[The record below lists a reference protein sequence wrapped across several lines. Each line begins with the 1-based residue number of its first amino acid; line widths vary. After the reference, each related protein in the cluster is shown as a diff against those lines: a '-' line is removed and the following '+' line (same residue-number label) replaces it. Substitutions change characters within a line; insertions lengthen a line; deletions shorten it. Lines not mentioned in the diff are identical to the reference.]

1 MDMQQMPM
9 GNEHNTFWRDDK
21 VTILFRSD
29 LPLIIDGILN
39 KEPLRKLDLP
49 AQRQKLNT
57 FLRDKGIPVTL
68 HFLGDGDHSDP
79 DQPPPQNML
88 DRSGLVDGL
97 ELPPG
102 VYPFGFPSP
111 IESQYGLIR
120 TSVVG
125 FFHIEK
131 GSSQAGSGNASM
143 EMPGSSDDHNDN
155 GDSHSPGDLIPEI
168 VTTFNESLKELNEER
183 NIPVTITTPTWLTG
197 GTPGGAGQG
206 CPLDPPLPVSDSCS
220 NWHIELPDLS
230 SDLQSVTGDG
240 VTVFVLD
247 SFPEQGV
254 IARAARDAGDDNLLL
269 RKVNETVTFDY
280 SFMSGIQDVQEIGD
294 TQGTFVGK
302 DVYGRHYPI
311 LLADHGL
318 FSAGIVRDLA
328 PDACIECVRVLD
340 DLCVGDVQLI
350 ANVLQRIYFRKALQS
365 GDLYGKPVVVNMSLV
380 IPTDEE
386 ANSEGIMTSIGGFN
400 NVWASLKHSIQCLSA
415 QGVIIAAAAGNE
427 ADPREFPGINRANA
441 LYPAKFANSPDS
453 IDGVIPVGAVD
464 SNGKPASYSCYPG
477 SRGVA
482 TYGGEVPTVDP
493 PSPPNP
499 PSTNVDVKISDAP
512 RGIYSSV
519 EYPPLLA
526 DPPQQYYAAPNDHAW
541 AYWVGTSFATPII
554 SALAARVLELAQR
567 GGVATGIRDAI
578 LNAATGTTHWDQ
590 LKPSTAGNPSVTV
603 PGKMLKAV
611 QCCVDE
617 DRDADDEDKVQVNIQ
632 VAEIKVT
639 VNKLKA

>member
-9 GNEHNTFWRDDK
+9 GNDHKSFWRDDQ
-21 VTILFRSD
+21 VAVLFRSD

-39 KEPLRKLDLP
+39 KEPLQKLDLP

-57 FLRDKGIPVTL
+57 FLRDKGIQVTL
-68 HFLGDGDHSDP
+68 HFLDEEDHSHP

-88 DRSGLVDGL
+88 YRSGPVDGL
-97 ELPPG
+97 ELHRG

-111 IESQYGLIR
+111 IQSDFGLIR
-120 TSVVG
+120 TSVIS
-125 FFHIEK
+125 FFRIEK
-131 GSSQAGSGNASM
+131 DSSQAGSANTSM
-143 EMPGSSDDHNDN
+143 QMPGSSDQDHGN
-155 GDSHSPGDLIPEI
+155 GDSDSVGKLIPKL
-168 VTTFNESLKELNEER
+168 VKTFNESLKELNEER
-183 NIPVTITTPTWLTG
+183 NIPVTIATPNWLTG

-206 CPLDPPLPVSDSCS
+206 CPLTPAMPVDDSCS

-230 SDLQSVTGDG
+230 SDLQPVTGNG
-240 VTVFVLD
+240 VTVFILD

-269 RKVNETVTFDY
+269 KKVNETVTFDY
-280 SFMSGIQDVQEIGD
+280 SFMSGVQDVQEMSD

-318 FSAGIVRDLA
+318 FIAGIVRDLA
-328 PDACIECVRVLD
+328 PDARIECVRVLD
-340 DLCVGDVQLI
+340 DLCVGDVELI
-350 ANVLQRIYFRKALQS
+350 ADVLQRIYFRKALQS
-365 GDLYGKPVVVNMSLV
+365 GDLFGKPVVVNMSLV

-386 ANSEGIMTSIGGFN
+386 AMSQGIDPSIGGFN
-400 NVWASLKHSIQCLSA
+400 NVWANLKHSIQCLSA

-427 ADPREFPGINRANA
+427 GDLRESPGINRPNA

-464 SNGKPASYSCYPG
+464 SNGDPAMYSCYPG

-482 TYGGEVPTVDP
+482 TYGGNVPTVTPSTAPDP
-493 PSPPNP
+493 PSN
-499 PSTNVDVKISDAP
+499 NVKVEISDAP

-526 DPPQQYYAAPNDHAW
+526 DPPGQYYAAPNDHAW

-554 SALAARVLELAQR
+554 SALAARVLELAQS

-578 LNAATGTTHWDQ
+578 LNAATGTAQWDRID
-590 LKPSTAGNPSVTV
+590 SAGDPNVTV
-603 PGKMLKAV
+603 PGKILKAV
-611 QCCVDE
+611 QSCVNE
-617 DRDADDEDKVQVNIQ
+617 DRDEDDENELQVNIG
-632 VAEIKVT
+632 VTEISLT
-639 VNKLKA
+639 VNELNA